1 MRLSLLLLLIQLLAL
16 RVRGTPAKH
25 WRRAPAHG
33 VFNVDLYAYNKP
45 RMNLAGHQS
54 RSGPAPPMGQLLE
67 QLSQHSRRSAVQKSH
82 YRNLDDAAEVYSQ
95 SRSNG
100 MEEQHKQANKTIESQ
115 IVNMQLTPLQ
125 MNSSLSK
132 AHAHENLYSSEFHV
146 QNIGAKKIVQL
157 NTLSSSHERKPVRE
171 QVMGLEQEVHPLKVE
186 LALPQLPIE
195 EEEEGEQVNQHNG
208 PVESNRTNEEQT
220 ASSSTTT
227 EASVDLTAP
236 ARESLASVKKTL
248 AEPASQTIIDMV
260 STGTQEIVSQ
270 LTAENADDKDT
281 MGHLVSE
288 LVHHSGRNET
298 AAKRTQLKPKRKQ
311 TKKGTVTRTKTKT
324 PNEIDT
330 KMTASPAVTLVPAS
344 TFHTAPAPTHLS
356 TSSSIDKQ
364 KPVKEL
370 ETQSLEISNRPV
382 RTKGKGKGKG
392 KLRPGSQRR
401 PSTTG
406 MQEEIETTTNWWQ
419 ILPYAE
425 IRTFLNTIYDT
436 ITDNDNDDD
445 ERATGAA

>member
-132 AHAHENLYSSEFHV
+132 AHAHENLYSSEFQV

-260 STGTQEIVSQ
+260 STGMQEIVSQ

-311 TKKGTVTRTKTKT
+311 TKKGT
-324 PNEIDT
+324 
-330 KMTASPAVTLVPAS
+330 
-344 TFHTAPAPTHLS
+344 
-356 TSSSIDKQ
+356 

-370 ETQSLEISNRPV
+370 ETQSLEISTRRPV

-392 KLRPGSQRR
+392 KRRPGSQRR

-436 ITDNDNDDD
+436 ITDNDNDNDAD

>member
-132 AHAHENLYSSEFHV
+132 AHAHENLYSSEFQV

-260 STGTQEIVSQ
+260 STGMQEIVSQ

-281 MGHLVSE
+281 M
-288 LVHHSGRNET
+288 
-298 AAKRTQLKPKRKQ
+298 
-311 TKKGTVTRTKTKT
+311 
-324 PNEIDT
+324 
-330 KMTASPAVTLVPAS
+330 
-344 TFHTAPAPTHLS
+344 APTHPS

-370 ETQSLEISNRPV
+370 ETQSLEISTRRPV

-392 KLRPGSQRR
+392 KRRPGSQRR

-436 ITDNDNDDD
+436 ITDNDNDNDAD

>member
-1 MRLSLLLLLIQLLAL
+1 MRLSLLLLLIQLLVF

-67 QLSQHSRRSAVQKSH
+67 QLSQQSRRYAVQKSH

-95 SRSNG
+95 SRPNG
-100 MEEQHKQANKTIESQ
+100 MEKQHKQANKTIESQ
-115 IVNMQLTPLQ
+115 IVNMQLTPLE

-132 AHAHENLYSSEFHV
+132 AHAHEHLYSSEFHV

-186 LALPQLPIE
+186 LALPQLSIE

-208 PVESNRTNEEQT
+208 QVESNRTKEEQT
-220 ASSSTTT
+220 ASSLTTT
-227 EASVDLTAP
+227 EASEDLTAP

-260 STGTQEIVSQ
+260 STGMQEIVSQ

-311 TKKGTVTRTKTKT
+311 TKRGGT
-324 PNEIDT
+324 
-330 KMTASPAVTLVPAS
+330 L
-344 TFHTAPAPTHLS
+344 
-356 TSSSIDKQ
+356 
-364 KPVKEL
+364 
-370 ETQSLEISNRPV
+370 
-382 RTKGKGKGKG
+382 
-392 KLRPGSQRR
+392 
-401 PSTTG
+401 
-406 MQEEIETTTNWWQ
+406 
-419 ILPYAE
+419 
-425 IRTFLNTIYDT
+425 
-436 ITDNDNDDD
+436 
-445 ERATGAA
+445 